1 MRGPLGAM
9 DPDKIPVVGKKQ
21 ADLGRLGELCD
32 LSPGI
37 LCAWQEAASVMLDKF
52 HPVPPPPTSASLT
65 HDEAPS
71 TLDLTWTK
79 PTTQM
84 MESHANEKDAT
95 EDAAYGV
102 AIAAAHH
109 CGYRVRR
116 RTHHGSGSDL
126 LMVRHGEPDN
136 DFVKLEVSGIA
147 RGRALEGRLAEK
159 IREVGKGDLDRPGVA
174 LVVGFEAAAILVK
187 RRA

>member
-1 MRGPLGAM
+1 
-9 DPDKIPVVGKKQ
+9 VGKKQ

-37 LCAWQEAASVMLDKF
+37 LHSWQEAVSVMLDKF

-65 HDEAPS
+65 HGEEVS
-71 TLDLTWTK
+71 TLELTWAR
-79 PTTQM
+79 PTEQM

-116 RTHHGSGSDL
+116 RTHHGSGADL

-136 DFVKLEVSGIA
+136 DFIKLEVSGIA
-147 RGRALEGRLAEK
+147 RGRSLEGRLAEK
-159 IREVGKGDLDRPGVA
+159 LAQVGGGDLDRPGVA
-174 LVVGFEAAAILVK
+174 LVVELEAAAILVK
-187 RRA
+187 RRT